1 MVRRSLPIGVIPQPG
16 EVLESWS
23 GTLAARLEMT
33 FGEFLFGLR
42 SPMAGIDLRRP
53 GLSVYLTN
61 LEAAAIATRVPQ
73 YTEVSGTPDFVDRMS
88 AGALHDV
95 DPTTESDAAPM

>member
-1 MVRRSLPIGVIPQPG
+1 MH
-16 EVLESWS
+16 
-23 GTLAARLEMT
+23 
-33 FGEFLFGLR
+33 
-42 SPMAGIDLRRP
+42 SPMKNTEHIASYLRDTP
-53 GLSVYLTN
+53 